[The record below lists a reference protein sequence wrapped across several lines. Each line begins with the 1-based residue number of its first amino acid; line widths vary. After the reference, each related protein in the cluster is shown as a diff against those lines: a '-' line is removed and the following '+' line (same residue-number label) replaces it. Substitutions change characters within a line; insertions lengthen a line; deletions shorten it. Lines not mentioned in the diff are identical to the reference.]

1 MKNIMKDLDHYAA
14 AFQSYLDGPLKN
26 PELEV
31 APLSKTV
38 EMIQSLRKVCV
49 FMCA

>member
-14 AFQSYLDGPLKN
+14 AFQSYLEAPLRN
-26 PELEV
+26 PQREV
-31 APLSKTV
+31 ALLSGTV